1 MLPELRDPVVSG
13 GMVQMELGAPVGV
26 ELRRVRLG
34 DRLLLFLQEDGPHV
48 PAGVPPEL
56 GLHRIQGRART
67 GTAPAAD
74 HSQTLPFDDE
84 ERFLVSVGIDQLRR
98 DPDLRDHLGP
108 SLDVVEDRLRT
119 VLLGEPHAA
128 REHPALP
135 AVHPGRDVDIHRGRP
150 HAQEPVQ
157 GPAVVRIPLGYRHG
171 VDGLRVDLQVLHVV
185 LEVPVPQARVE
196 QHPLTFG
203 LHEHR
208 EPLGAYQGRVDHR
221 PLVVYAL
228 DPCHLIVSRTAT
240 PVCPR
245 RSCGCSPRAPRRWR
259 ATP

>member
-1 MLPELRDPVVSG
+1 
-13 GMVQMELGAPVGV
+13 MELGAPVCV
-26 ELRRVRLG
+26 EIHRVRLG

-56 GLHRIQGRART
+56 GLHRIQGRAGP
-67 GTAPAAD
+67 GTAPAAHD
-74 HSQTLPFDDE
+74 GQSLPLYDE
-84 ERFLVSVGIDQLRR
+84 ERFLISVGVDQLGG
-98 DPDLRDHLGP
+98 DPHLRDDLDP
-108 SLDVVEDRLRT
+108 SLYPVELGLGA
-119 VLLGEPHAA
+119 VLLGESHAV
-128 REHPALP
+128 RQHPALP
-135 AVHPGRDVDIHRGRP
+135 AVHPLRSVHVHGGRP

-157 GPAVVRIPLGYRHG
+157 GPAVVRTPLRYRHG
-171 VDGLRVDLQVLHVV
+171 VDRLGIDLQMLHVV
-185 LEVPVPQARVE
+185 LEVSVPQTRVE
-196 QHPLTFG
+196 QHPLPFR

-208 EPLGAYQGRVDHR
+208 EPLGAYQGRVDDR

-228 DPCHLIVSRTAT
+228 DPCHLIVSRTAI